1 MNMLTDMNIGIEAAQ
16 IGADSLFNLKTAE
29 KTGQLDKL
37 AKGKKKMI
45 FNDEELAKIMKFIS
59 TKKR

>member
-29 KTGQLDKL
+29 KPVNW
-37 AKGKKKMI
+37 I
-45 FNDEELAKIMKFIS
+45 N
-59 TKKR
+59 